1 MHVAKTGWSNCID
14 RSRRNPYPV
23 PAMKQKIT
31 LAVNKRPADVSAK
44 NLRKAGEVPGVV
56 YGSKTESTSIVCK
69 TKELHNVYM
78 KAGENTLVEVELD
91 GKKIPTL
98 IHAIS
103 YEPVSGAYEHVDFYA
118 VDMTKKVTTRVPVSF
133 EGVAPA
139 VKDLG
144 GILVTVH
151 GEVTVQCLPAD
162 IPEKFVVDLASLK
175 EFRDSITVASL
186 AMPQGVTA
194 VDNAET
200 VIITVQEPRKEE
212 EVVATPAAGAEGA
225 AADGAAPAA
234 DGAAPAAAAPAAAGD
249 KKDAKAAD
257 AKPAKK

>member
-1 MHVAKTGWSNCID
+1 
-14 RSRRNPYPV
+14 
-23 PAMKQKIT
+23 MKQSIT
-31 LAVNKRPADVSAK
+31 LAVNKRPADISAK

-56 YGSKTESTSIVCK
+56 YGSKLQSTSIVCK

-98 IHAIS
+98 IHAVS

-162 IPEKFVVDLASLK
+162 IPEKFVVDLGALK
-175 EFRDSITVASL
+175 EFRDSITVATV
-186 AMPQGVTA
+186 AMPKGVTA
-194 VDNAET
+194 VDNAAT
-200 VIITVQEPRKEE
+200 VIVTVQEPRKEE
-212 EVVATPAAGAEGA
+212 VVATPVAGAEGA
-225 AADGAAPAA
+225 PADGAAPAA

-249 KKDAKAAD
+249 KKDAKAGD

>member
-1 MHVAKTGWSNCID
+1 
-14 RSRRNPYPV
+14 
-23 PAMKQKIT
+23 
-31 LAVNKRPADVSAK
+31 
-44 NLRKAGEVPGVV
+44 
-56 YGSKTESTSIVCK
+56 
-69 TKELHNVYM
+69 M

-98 IHAIS
+98 IHAVS

-212 EVVATPAAGAEGA
+212 VIEPVPGA
-225 AADGAAPAA
+225 ADAAAAAGAAPADA
-234 DGAAPAAAAPAAAGD
+234 AAAGAAPAAAAGAPAAG
-249 KKDAKAAD
+249 KDAKA
-257 AKPAKK
+257 PAKK